1 MAAPPVRAAAAPR
14 KREPQPARRASTVG
28 EWKRQVTWFAAA
40 MTVLVVLVAAGSA
53 GAMWRVLSQVA
64 HGEQVGETQAR
75 ATVSARMAVLDVDRM
90 LLQAIAAQDP
100 AAARA
105 AAVASISAASRLEDA
120 VTALVKALPDSA
132 DAAEMERLVE
142 RVKAPRVNVIVLA
155 RKGERQQALDALEAL
170 SEPLKRI
177 DAVSGAILDTQA
189 AERQRAAQARS
200 DLFAR
205 LLYGLF
211 FSAAASTLAGVVF
224 YRRLMRGFARTDQV
238 EQLLEEVAQ
247 SSGQLDTDGKQLD
260 QLNGEVQAANSK
272 LGRLLEQFQ
281 ASCLAMTQEAKG
293 SLADLDQLSH
303 TCQDSAATSRQH
315 TEEAAVVAAQIRS
328 TTRRMHELL
337 ESTQA
342 LAQSRSEIARFA
354 DQIARISAT
363 TRLLSLNA
371 AVEAARAGEWGRGF
385 GVIASSVRHLSEDTQ
400 TAAVEIRRA
409 SEDIT
414 RQLAATTGS
423 VQQTSALMDD
433 CAGRMAALDTSAR
446 ANQALVDGMARDVQG
461 FQGSFQRQV
470 ARVEA
475 MDRDSQA
482 LDQVLHDGQRHA
494 QLLDATSRA
503 LAHTS
508 NALLRRLS
516 SLQQ

>member
-1 MAAPPVRAAAAPR
+1 
-14 KREPQPARRASTVG
+14 
-28 EWKRQVTWFAAA
+28 
-40 MTVLVVLVAAGSA
+40 
-53 GAMWRVLSQVA
+53 
-64 HGEQVGETQAR
+64 
-75 ATVSARMAVLDVDRM
+75 
-90 LLQAIAAQDP
+90 
-100 AAARA
+100 
-105 AAVASISAASRLEDA
+105 
-120 VTALVKALPDSA
+120 
-132 DAAEMERLVE
+132 
-142 RVKAPRVNVIVLA
+142 
-155 RKGERQQALDALEAL
+155 
-170 SEPLKRI
+170 
-177 DAVSGAILDTQA
+177 
-189 AERQRAAQARS
+189 
-200 DLFAR
+200 
-205 LLYGLF
+205 
-211 FSAAASTLAGVVF
+211 
-224 YRRLMRGFARTDQV
+224 
-238 EQLLEEVAQ
+238 
-247 SSGQLDTDGKQLD
+247 
-260 QLNGEVQAANSK
+260 
-272 LGRLLEQFQ
+272 
-281 ASCLAMTQEAKG
+281 
-293 SLADLDQLSH
+293 
-303 TCQDSAATSRQH
+303 
-315 TEEAAVVAAQIRS
+315 VVAAQIRS